1 MTDETPDPCGPDSST
16 ELGVIARTRYTVV
29 RTGFWWRVKVGSG
42 SQTVGRCYTQLEAE
56 RLASA
61 LQTAFLDGGFV
72 AEDRD
77 KALRELGQLMQEQ
90 YKNRSSPAIFG

>member
-1 MTDETPDPCGPDSST
+1 MTDQTTAPTGVVSST

-29 RTGFWWRVKVGSG
+29 RTSFWWRVKVGSG

-56 RLASA
+56 RLASG
-61 LQTAFLDGGFV
+61 LKTAFLDGAFV
-72 AEDRD
+72 AEERD

-90 YKNRSSPAIFG
+90 YKNRSSPAIYG